1 MHDDGSAHTKTQ
13 TMKRSPAN
21 DSLTMCQMGSGKK
34 DVARELGMKSREHDR
49 LAVEA
54 RARANGVAY
63 DGFNRQ
69 LLNRWKVRHLCAL
82 WTVCLKGGCHCQLC

>member
-1 MHDDGSAHTKTQ
+1 
-13 TMKRSPAN
+13 
-21 DSLTMCQMGSGKK
+21 
-34 DVARELGMKSREHDR
+34 MKSREHDR